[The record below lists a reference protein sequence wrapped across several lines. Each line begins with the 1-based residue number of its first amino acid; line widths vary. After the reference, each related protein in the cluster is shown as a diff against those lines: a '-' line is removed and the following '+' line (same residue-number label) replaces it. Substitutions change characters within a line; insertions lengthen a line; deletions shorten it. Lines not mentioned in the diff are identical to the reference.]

1 MKKWVNNM
9 KIRVGVSNRHVH
21 LSKEVFDFLFS
32 GCEFK
37 SIKDLSQ
44 DGDFAS
50 NLVVSIKTSKNVISN
65 VRVVGPLRDKTQ
77 VEISMTDAYFLGL
90 NPPVRMSGN
99 FDAACDVILCNGD
112 KEIRVD
118 SSCILANRH
127 IHVNTNEQEK
137 YNLYHGD
144 KVSACIQGDRGGIL
158 NNVIVKVKDNYN
170 LELHLDTDEA
180 NAMGVRNGD
189 IIDIIVNEGE

>member
-1 MKKWVNNM
+1 MVLKVS
-9 KIRVGVSNRHVH
+9 VGVSNRHVH
-21 LSKEVFDFLFS
+21 LSEQDFNRLFS

-44 DGDFAS
+44 YGDFAS
-50 NLVVSIKTSKNVISN
+50 NLVVSIETNKSVIDN

-77 VEISMTDAYFLGL
+77 VEISMTDAYKLGL
-90 NPPVRMSGN
+90 YPPVRMSGD
-99 FDAACDVILCNGD
+99 FRDASDVILCNGET
-112 KEIRVD
+112 KILCEN
-118 SSCILANRH
+118 SCILANRH